1 MLSNT
6 KSLEEIKGEEDV
18 KVSIKDTSSTESDDA
33 IKEGGYIETNTSQI
47 REERA
52 AKDIFEII

>member
-6 KSLEEIKGEEDV
+6 KSLEEIKGEEVV

-33 IKEGGYIETNTSQI
+33 VKEGGNAETNTSQI
-47 REERA
+47 REEKA

>member
-33 IKEGGYIETNTSQI
+33 KEGG
-47 REERA
+47 
-52 AKDIFEII
+52 

>member
-6 KSLEEIKGEEDV
+6 KSLEEIKGEEVV
-18 KVSIKDTSSTESDDA
+18 KVSIKDTSSTKSDDVA
-33 IKEGGYIETNTSQI
+33 KEGGNAETRTSQI
-47 REERA
+47 REEKA